1 MKKLGTLLGALMIA
15 ACAFAGSG
23 QLYQGTVTVA
33 AGATTATTPVTFG
46 QPSGSDLWIVDNVET
61 RISSG
66 TGTGLVT
73 FAIANIGSTIPV
85 AITTNLVVGTGAY
98 RARPK
103 YSWSYSQTVGGYVVT
118 GNVAVATSTTQTIP
132 MYSDYMARTM
142 EVTVTQPAT
151 NVATVYQ
158 FSISVK

>member
-1 MKKLGTLLGALMIA
+1 MKKLVTLLSALMIA

-23 QLYQGTVTVA
+23 QVYPGTVTVA
-33 AGATTATTPVTFG
+33 AGATSGTTAVTLG
-46 QPSGSDLWIVDNVET
+46 TAGGSDLWAIDNVEA

-73 FAIANIGSTIPV
+73 FAISNIGSTIPV

-98 RARPK
+98 RAHPK

-118 GNVAVATSTTQTIP
+118 GDVAVATSTTQTIP
-132 MYSDYMARTM
+132 MYSDYMAKTM
-142 EVTVTQPAT
+142 TVTVSQPAT
-151 NVATVYQ
+151 NVATVYL
-158 FSISVK
+158 FSIGVK